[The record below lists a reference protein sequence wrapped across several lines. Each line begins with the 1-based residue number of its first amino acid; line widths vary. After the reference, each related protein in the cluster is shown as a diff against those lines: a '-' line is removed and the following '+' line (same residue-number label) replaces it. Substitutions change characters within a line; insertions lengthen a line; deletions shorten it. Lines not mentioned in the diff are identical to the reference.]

1 MRILW
6 INGLQRCA
14 PRDTHSHSDPLHGHQ
29 ELYIFHMYSCEWG
42 DQWWRT
48 GSPMLYVRAPVWEL
62 PSLRPRDT
70 TTRESSVGPTL
81 GDSLQHLHHNQRPFF
96 ETARDR

>member
-1 MRILW
+1 
-6 INGLQRCA
+6 
-14 PRDTHSHSDPLHGHQ
+14 
-29 ELYIFHMYSCEWG
+29 
-42 DQWWRT
+42 
-48 GSPMLYVRAPVWEL
+48 MLYVRAPVWEL